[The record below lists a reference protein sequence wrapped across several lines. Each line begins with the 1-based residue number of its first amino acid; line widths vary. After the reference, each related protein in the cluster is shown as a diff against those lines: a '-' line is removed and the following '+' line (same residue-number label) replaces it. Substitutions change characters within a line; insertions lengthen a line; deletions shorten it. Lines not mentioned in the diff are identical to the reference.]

1 MKEGISRE
9 TFVRLGALL
18 GVASAGASVLAA
30 CESSSGSESRSG
42 GFNDHSGGGRHGGHA
57 GNEGSSG
64 KRNASR
70 AERRTSGGRRGASGG
85 RGSARTS
92 SRKTGGKAAK
102 QPPHRQAIARASEVP
117 PGTALMFKDSG
128 GNPAVLVHL
137 MRGSFVA
144 YSAVCTHEG
153 CTVAYRKGQLACPCH
168 GSIFDPAHDAQVVHG
183 PARLPLP
190 KIPVKVRDGRV
201 VRA

>member
-1 MKEGISRE
+1 MAVNNYQG
-9 TFVRLGALL
+9 T
-18 GVASAGASVLAA
+18 
-30 CESSSGSESRSG
+30 ESQHQQIE
-42 GFNDHSGGGRHGGHA
+42 
-57 GNEGSSG
+57 
-64 KRNASR
+64 
-70 AERRTSGGRRGASGG
+70 
-85 RGSARTS
+85 
-92 SRKTGGKAAK
+92 
-102 QPPHRQAIARASEVP
+102 
-117 PGTALMFKDSG
+117 

-137 MRGSFVA
+137 IRGSFVA

-190 KIPVKVRDGRV
+190 KIPVNVRDGRV